1 MFWIAGQEESRGCG
15 QEAKGRR
22 ERQRQTARAR
32 CPSQRLGAMTTVIL
46 ASLVIAAVL
55 VGVSVALRIEG

>member
-1 MFWIAGQEESRGCG
+1 
-15 QEAKGRR
+15 
-22 ERQRQTARAR
+22 
-32 CPSQRLGAMTTVIL
+32 LGAMTTVIL

>member
-1 MFWIAGQEESRGCG
+1 
-15 QEAKGRR
+15 
-22 ERQRQTARAR
+22 
-32 CPSQRLGAMTTVIL
+32 MTTVIL